1 MSLQT
6 FIQYSTIWDIY
17 QYLAG
22 HHPSI
27 IFQGTVKTLVV
38 TTREGLSCSLTL
50 GIFFHLIIS
59 NIWSTAYSQ
68 SVTMEVWMGKGAFI
82 LREGDGGLL
91 LALDFLSS
99 DFYQTF
105 HWQLVLRAQR
115 WKHGWKKRA
124 SIYIYA
130 LYDDRL
136 SQDGTTLLVLK
147 PHQNVQTTNI
157 GNCTYWSVFYGVF
170 CQLPHNR
177 WFAWWHHM
185 THSLFLLLMLIRA
198 IVYWTPLST
207 SKTVLW
213 EHFQCLYFQK
223 TWAFWIVKL

>member
-1 MSLQT
+1 M
-6 FIQYSTIWDIY
+6 
-17 QYLAG
+17 
-22 HHPSI
+22 
-27 IFQGTVKTLVV
+27 VV
-38 TTREGLSCSLTL
+38 TTRERTVLQSNPGNFLSSDYFKYLIDSLFSERKE
-50 GIFFHLIIS
+50 G
-59 NIWSTAYSQ
+59 N
-68 SVTMEVWMGKGAFI
+68 MDGKRSFDPAGK
-82 LREGDGGLL
+82 DGGLL

-105 HWQLVLRAQR
+105 HWQLVLWAQR

-136 SQDGTTLLVLK
+136 SQDGTTLLVLE
-147 PHQNVQTTNI
+147 
-157 GNCTYWSVFYGVF
+157 
-170 CQLPHNR
+170 LPYNR
-177 WFAWWHHM
+177 WFAWWHHL